1 MRRKGSH
8 SSKTLRGP
16 ELTTES
22 LPALITLALPDT
34 GAARK
39 AMPFAASAAR
49 IAAEASIEI
58 DEQSTTM
65 RGCSPGVPSRPPGPD
80 RTSPRSLR
88 KSTLSWPPDASLR
101 STGKHSAV
109 VRLLDLEV
117 VLLLDH
123 LHCLDVI
130 GLVA

>member
-1 MRRKGSH
+1 MRKSRRRFSTRRC
-8 SSKTLRGP
+8 TLVSTRWV
-16 ELTTES
+16 S
-22 LPALITLALPDT
+22 RWKWTLAP
-34 GAARK
+34 GRNAAAGGRNWNW
-39 AMPFAASAAR
+39 ARSCRAESASSNGHVR
-49 IAAEASIEI
+49 
-58 DEQSTTM
+58 
-65 RGCSPGVPSRPPGPD
+65 PSSY
-80 RTSPRSLR
+80 RTPRSLR